1 MLNKNTVNH
10 PANTHR
16 CSCAHC
22 GACCRH
28 AGEVRL
34 RADEIDPIA
43 RFLDMPVNDFT
54 AAFTS
59 LRTDRSGLILNEAE
73 DGACIFLKDNSC
85 HIQPVKPRQCREFPE
100 RWQIPGFESFCRA
113 MGIGAISELM
123 SDSVS
128 DLK

>member
-1 MLNKNTVNH
+1 MPINKTIAMPNKNTVNH
-10 PANTHR
+10 PANTQR

-34 RADEIDPIA
+34 RADEIEPIA
-43 RFLDMPVNDFT
+43 RFLEMPVNNFT

-59 LRTDRSGLILNEAE
+59 LRADRSGLILNEAE
-73 DGACIFLKDNSC
+73 DGACIFLKDNLC

-113 MGIGAISELM
+113 
-123 SDSVS
+123 
-128 DLK
+128 